1 MTQLD
6 SNPQIRI
13 TLPQRHHGVADAA
26 RGEDDGDEPH
36 RDHERP
42 EDVRAVDVAPA
53 LLRSSHG
60 HSLAGQ
66 TSASGSPLAC

>member
-1 MTQLD
+1 MPPT
-6 SNPQIRI
+6 SHA
-13 TLPQRHHGVADAA
+13 PQRHHGVADAP

-53 LLRSSHG
+53 LLRVRHR
-60 HSLAGQ
+60 HSFFGT
-66 TSASGSPLAC
+66 TSASGQRPYQI